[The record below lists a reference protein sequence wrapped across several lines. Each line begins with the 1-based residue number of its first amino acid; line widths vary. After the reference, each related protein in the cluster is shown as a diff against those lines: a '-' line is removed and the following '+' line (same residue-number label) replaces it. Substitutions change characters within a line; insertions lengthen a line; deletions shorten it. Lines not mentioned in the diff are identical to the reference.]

1 MTLDDL
7 TAKWS
12 AIAADEQQ
20 SVDILVYEGMAEPYL
35 TYSKEKR
42 DMAKSISDDLTSLK
56 AATTAM
62 VPPMVARFRRDKW
75 SATRIIIDAMKVG
88 EIKRF
93 EKDEYHNA
101 RESAVRLADAY
112 ADGRRWEVTKLD
124 VEIQVKRVS

>member
-7 TAKWS
+7 ITKWS
-12 AIAADEQQ
+12 AIAADEQR
-20 SVDILVYEGMAEPYL
+20 GMGRA
-35 TYSKEKR
+35 KEI
-42 DMAKSISDDLTSLK
+42 ADDLASLK

-93 EKDEYHNA
+93 EQDEYHNA

-112 ADGRRWEVTKLD
+112 ADGRRWEVRKYD